1 MIMRYLNV
9 SVAAS
14 LIMGFF
20 NVALAE
26 DGTAVAFSVPRDGVT
41 ILTGDSWEQSGHT
54 VRLYGVEACARGK
67 FYKDQNGIRQD
78 CGYVSLSMLA
88 ALLRDTSP
96 VCTPIATISLSRPTV
111 LAVCK
116 ARIRDSVVDIGSI
129 MITRGFAFAAATD
142 QGDPVYLPY
151 FAQQSIAR
159 TSRSGLWAFKDVPI
173 PSRDVTSIK

>member
-1 MIMRYLNV
+1 MIVRYLNV
-9 SVAAS
+9 GVATS
-14 LIMGFF
+14 LMMGFF

-26 DGTAVAFSVPRDGVT
+26 NGSRAFSVPRVGVT

-67 FYKDQNGIRQD
+67 FYKDQNGILQD
-78 CGYVSLSMLA
+78 CGHVSLAMLA
-88 ALLRDTSP
+88 ALLRDTNP

-116 ARIRDSVVDIGSI
+116 ARIRERTVDIGSM
-129 MITRGFAFAAATD
+129 MITRGFAFAATTD
-142 QGDPVYLPY
+142 QGEPVYLPY

-159 TSRSGLWAFKDVPI
+159 RSRSGLWAFNDVPV
-173 PSRDVTSIK
+173 PSRGVANIK